1 MFAHDDV
8 KRGIFKVT
16 HRRAASDWGRS
27 LISTNALVCLQLCQL
42 CPTLMT
48 HNLAVDATFST
59 DNCPQSSCRSQKIAD
74 INHNGLNRS
83 VDFFSTF
90 YSGLRG
96 ATTARTTSWMMSV
109 DDVRI

>member
-59 DNCPQSSCRSQKIAD
+59 DNCPQSSCRSQKVAD
-74 INHNGLNRS
+74 INHNGLNQS
-83 VDFFSTF
+83 VDFFDFLQWPTWCNH
-90 YSGLRG
+90 RK
-96 ATTARTTSWMMSV
+96 
-109 DDVRI
+109 DH